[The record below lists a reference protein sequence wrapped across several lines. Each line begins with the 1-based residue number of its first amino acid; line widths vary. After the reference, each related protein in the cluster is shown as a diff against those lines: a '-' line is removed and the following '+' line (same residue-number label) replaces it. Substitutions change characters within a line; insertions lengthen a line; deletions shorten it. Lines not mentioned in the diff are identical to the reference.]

1 MALLCHHVTLDAFPN
16 RTTEQGLSTGGPP
29 ARSGASK
36 VFQRTT
42 PSTRINPVT
51 GLINLYKLACILI
64 I

>member
-29 ARSGASK
+29 IGSGASK

-42 PSTRINPVT
+42 QSTRINPVT
-51 GLINLYKLACILI
+51 GLINL
-64 I
+64 